1 MSKLKAFLNQCEN
14 KFLLLRISFGIV
26 YFWFGIL
33 KFFPNIS
40 PAESLAQDTIYN
52 LVLGTITKHTGL
64 ILLAILECGIGL
76 GFISGKYLKTT
87 LIAAMIHMACTFTPF
102 FYFSDLTFTKAPYAF
117 TLVGQYIMKNIVF
130 IAGMWILWPVSA
142 PSTQKAK
149 KKVTHLELEEYA
161 VQ

>member
-1 MSKLKAFLNQCEN
+1 MSKLKVFLNRGEN

-26 YFWFGIL
+26 YFWFGVL

-40 PAESLAQDTIYN
+40 PAETLAQDTIYN
-52 LVLGTITKHTGL
+52 LVFESMPKHTGL

-87 LIAAMIHMACTFTPF
+87 LIAAMLHMACTFTPF
-102 FYFSDLTFTKAPYAF
+102 FYFTDLTFTKAPYAF

-130 IAGMWILWPVSA
+130 LAGMWILWPSNV
-142 PSTQKAK
+142 PSNQKTK
-149 KKVTHLELEEYA
+149 RKVAQLELEEY
-161 VQ
+161 VI